1 MIAIPAYIAVRF
13 AERFF
18 GFFDHWYRGGTRFF
32 WSRTAGV
39 LSGLDGT
46 FAVVLTVRHLF
57 EPLYQDRTFIG
68 YVLGFIFRV
77 LRVALGISIYLIVSA
92 VAFVLYIG
100 WIFTPI
106 FSVYK
111 VFEGIIF

>member
-13 AERFF
+13 AERFLW
-18 GFFDHWYRGGTRFF
+18 FFNHWYRGGTHFF
-32 WSRTAGV
+32 WTRTMGV
-39 LSGLDGT
+39 LTGLDGT

-77 LRVALGISIYLIVSA
+77 LRVALGLLMYLIVAA
-92 VAFVLYIG
+92 VALVLYIS
-100 WIFTPI
+100 WSLVPV
-106 FSVYK
+106 FSLYK

>member
-1 MIAIPAYIAVRF
+1 MIGIPAYIAVRF
-13 AERFF
+13 VERLL

-32 WSRTAGV
+32 WTRTMGV
-39 LSGLDGT
+39 LTGLDGT

-77 LRVALGISIYLIVSA
+77 LRVALGLLVYLIVAA
-92 VAFVLYIG
+92 VALVLYIG
-100 WIFTPI
+100 WILLPV
-106 FSVYK
+106 FSLYK
-111 VFEGIIF
+111 VLEGVIF

>member
-13 AERFF
+13 AERFLS
-18 GFFDHWYRGGTRFF
+18 FFDHWYRGGTHFF
-32 WSRTAGV
+32 WARTMGI
-39 LSGLDGT
+39 LTGLDGT

-77 LRVALGISIYLIVSA
+77 LRVALGLLTYLIVA
-92 VAFVLYIG
+92 AAALVLYIG
-100 WIFTPI
+100 WILLPA
-106 FSVYK
+106 FSLYK
-111 VFEGIIF
+111 VLEGIIF

>member
-13 AERFF
+13 AERFL

-32 WSRTAGV
+32 WTRTMGV
-39 LSGLDGT
+39 FSALDGT
-46 FAVVLTVRHLF
+46 FAVALTVRHLF

-77 LRVALGISIYLIVSA
+77 LRVALGLLTYLIVA
-92 VAFVLYIG
+92 VVALALYIG
-100 WIFTPI
+100 WTLLPA
-106 FSVYK
+106 FSMYK
-111 VFEGIIF
+111 VFEGIIY